1 MLGGGGHSV
10 HKGLQASGV
19 MMSRISRKRKGN
31 SEDNGQLGI
40 FRRPPAVQL
49 LRNNFRGRK

>member
-1 MLGGGGHSV
+1 MLGAGGHSV

-19 MMSRISRKRKGN
+19 MMSIISRKRKGN
-31 SEDNGQLGI
+31 SEDNWQLGT